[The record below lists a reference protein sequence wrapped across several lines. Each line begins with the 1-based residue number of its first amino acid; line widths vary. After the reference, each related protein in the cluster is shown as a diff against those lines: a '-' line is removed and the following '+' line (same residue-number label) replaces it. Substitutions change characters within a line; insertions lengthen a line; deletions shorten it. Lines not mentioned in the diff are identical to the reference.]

1 MDGFINK
8 LNELVNDKSFSHY
21 KTVEKVFK
29 NPILSNALEAFRNS
43 TALIKAFETGNKD
56 ALKWLLTMKMNPM
69 VQDEDG
75 KTALMVAAECG
86 KRKYVQKNI
95 DNLDLIKLTDNRGEN
110 FLFYALRELKQNN
123 KGTSSNMDYIVKLV
137 DCGVDINHTNKLG
150 ETALNYLCKYRISEF
165 VFENFLLNFEADPN
179 IPDENGYTPAMYLV
193 QDGRYRE
200 LSQLDRR
207 FINYKYVSPNGESIM
222 SVFIKKF
229 YTYDKNKDKIPFEN
243 YIRVLKTIVSNEVDF
258 NIPIDQEGNTL
269 LMVMVLVGDG
279 ITASFCAKNV
289 KKIDLSMKNKYGE
302 NVTSLCYKLQYY
314 GLLSIFENNPTF
326 DYNYRDIN
334 YNNNL
339 LIISSIGSP
348 IMVNRIL
355 ENDINLINE
364 MNSRGE
370 NALIVA
376 SKINNTGAVNT
387 LLDHGIDV
395 NCKDEKGNTALHYAV
410 EIEKPELIKK
420 GKSPL
425 NLANDYGNKELIEA
439 LTNPSETTK
448 PKSSDSKKSK
458 KSVLSTK
465 YTESIKSYLIPYM
478 NDEYSDYKCDR
489 KLDIEKGIIFEER
502 YYERHIDALSI
513 YYRG

>member
-43 TALIKAFETGNKD
+43 TALIKAFETDNKD
-56 ALKWLLTMKMNPM
+56 AVKWLLTMEMNPM

-75 KTALMVAAECG
+75 KTALMVAAEHG
-86 KRKYVQKNI
+86 KRKY
-95 DNLDLIKLTDNRGEN
+95 N

-123 KGTSSNMDYIVKLV
+123 KSSSSNMDYIVKLV

-150 ETALNYLCKYRISEF
+150 ETALNYLCKYGISKF

-179 IPDENGYTPAMYLV
+179 IPDENGYTPAMYLA
-193 QDGRYRE
+193 QNGRYRE

-258 NIPIDQEGNTL
+258 NIPIDQEGNTP
-269 LMVMVLVGDG
+269 LMVMVLVRDG
-279 ITASFCAKNV
+279 ITAAFCAKNV
-289 KKIDLSMKNKYGE
+289 KKIDLSKKNKYGE
-302 NVTSLCYKLQYY
+302 NVISLCYKLQYY

-348 IMVNRIL
+348 IAMNRIL
-355 ENDINLINE
+355 ENDINVINE
-364 MNSRGE
+364 VNSRGE

-395 NCKDEKGNTALHYAV
+395 NCQDEKGNTALHYAV

-420 GKSPL
+420 LEGKSPL

-458 KSVLSTK
+458 KSKDKPVLPVLSTK

-478 NDEYSDYKCDR
+478 NDEYSNYKCDR
-489 KLDIEKGIIFEER
+489 KLDMEKGIIFEER
-502 YYERHIDALSI
+502 YSDTLFDALSI
-513 YYRG
+513 ISVAKTIV

>member
-1 MDGFINK
+1 
-8 LNELVNDKSFSHY
+8 
-21 KTVEKVFK
+21 
-29 NPILSNALEAFRNS
+29 
-43 TALIKAFETGNKD
+43 
-56 ALKWLLTMKMNPM
+56 M
-69 VQDEDG
+69 VKENTS
-75 KTALMVAAECG
+75 K
-86 KRKYVQKNI
+86 KNI

-258 NIPIDQEGNTL
+258 NIPIDQEGNTP

-289 KKIDLSMKNKYGE
+289 KKIDLSKKNKYGE
-302 NVTSLCYKLQYY
+302 NVISLCYKLQYY

-348 IMVNRIL
+348 IAMNRIL
-355 ENDINLINE
+355 ENDINVINE
-364 MNSRGE
+364 VNSRGE

-395 NCKDEKGNTALHYAV
+395 NCQDEKGNTALHYAV

-420 GKSPL
+420 LVLKNADININNKEGKSPL

-458 KSVLSTK
+458 KSKDKPVLPVLSTK

-478 NDEYSDYKCDR
+478 NDEYSNYKCDR
-489 KLDIEKGIIFEER
+489 KLDMEKGIIFEER
-502 YYERHIDALSI
+502 YSDTLFDALSI
-513 YYRG
+513 ISVAKTIV